1 MDHCSVELI
10 GVSKVFGQTAGRHER
25 VVAVDEVSFQLRQG
39 ELLTLLGPSGCGKTT
54 TLRMVGGFELPSA
67 GRILLDA
74 KDISNVPPNHRDT
87 AMVFQSYALFPHM
100 TVQENVA
107 YGLQLR
113 KMNRRTVA
121 EKVRR
126 ILGLVGLEGLES
138 RPPGALSG
146 GQQQRVALARALVV
160 EPSVLLM
167 DEPLSNLD
175 AKLRTQMRVE
185 IRKIQQEL
193 NITSIYV
200 THDQEEAM
208 SLSDR
213 IAVMN
218 KGRIEQIG
226 SATEVYAR
234 PGTRFV
240 ADFMGKKTSF
250 LDGECVGANEQGLLV
265 RVLGVTLAFP
275 SALRLAPGRPVE
287 LVVRPEAVDVGPVD
301 QGTFVGR
308 VSHVSY
314 LGSQI
319 AYEIKLADLTVS
331 AEVAY
336 PLERETYDRGTE
348 VGISLRASSVH
359 LLPAQEAAG
368 E

>member
-10 GVSKVFGQTAGRHER
+10 DIRKVFDQAAGGREH
-25 VVAVDEVSFQLRQG
+25 VAAVDGVSFQLRQG

-54 TLRMVGGFELPSA
+54 TLRMVGGFEMPTA
-67 GRILLDA
+67 GQILLEG
-74 KDISNVPPNHRDT
+74 KDISNVPPNRRDT

-100 TVQENVA
+100 TVYENVA

-113 KMNRRTVA
+113 KMNRRVIE
-121 EKVRR
+121 EKARR

-160 EPSVLLM
+160 EPRVLLL

-226 SATEVYAR
+226 TATEVYAR

-265 RVLGVTLAFP
+265 RVLGVTLTFP
-275 SALRLAPGRPVE
+275 TDLRFAPGKPVE
-287 LVVRPEAVDVGPVD
+287 LVVRPEAVDVGPVS

-319 AYEIKLADLTVS
+319 AYEIKLANLTIS

-336 PLERETYDRGTE
+336 PLERVIYDRGAE
-348 VGISLRASSVH
+348 VGLSLRASSVH
-359 LLPAQEAAG
+359 LLPGQEAAG